1 MIPSFVV
8 RSSLAEDGVSGVCF
22 GGPRDGGVSTQDRG
36 NAFDR
41 AVVFPTFRT
50 SFRCFCVHFS
60 VVGRSRE
67 SRFSFVSFLDVL
79 GRGRRVR
86 QAITR

>member
-1 MIPSFVV
+1 MIPSLVV

-60 VVGRSRE
+60 VVGRSR
-67 SRFSFVSFLDVL
+67 SHASLL
-79 GRGRRVR
+79 
-86 QAITR
+86 